1 MSARVNASWP
11 ECLVAIRTT
20 DPRHVSVPRVDRVP
34 DQSCPRSATALPC
47 PTNPLSRWNG
57 GAGTLRTRADSRP
70 LQAIACKWDLS
81 AQLFRA
87 RLPPERM
94 PGICPALCCRVRRI
108 GTIDEE
114 DWCQRRLAR
123 SCSSPRVGLRPS
135 AHSRFRG
142 FRARARSM
150 AISYAPSRRL
160 APSIRSASQPDTLRF
175 AWSARTRSHSAVSSG
190 SVTVT
195 VFMSLEQDGTNF
207 VSSRSRVTKAAPLGP
222 PGPGAEDRCEEGR
235 RARPRD
241 SSPGVG
247 VD

>member
-1 MSARVNASWP
+1 MSARVNASW
-11 ECLVAIRTT
+11 AG
-20 DPRHVSVPRVDRVP
+20 VPGCHSDNRP
-34 DQSCPRSATALPC
+34 SPC
-47 PTNPLSRWNG
+47 QCAPCGP
-57 GAGTLRTRADSRP
+57 GAGPVLPAVRDGPPLPNEPAESPERWSRDFENASGF
-70 LQAIACKWDLS
+70 QAA
-81 AQLFRA
+81 AGNRVQMGPEFFRA

-160 APSIRSASQPDTLRF
+160 APAIRSASQPDTLRF
-175 AWSARTRSHSAVSSG
+175 AWSARTRSHGAVSSG